1 MARQKRWTIPFMS
14 MAGVSCRIDIYDEG
28 WTGAVTELSQSN
40 ANAPGLPAADPFYYE
55 EDDDSDLLK
64 VVRYKTGYINLIE
77 TTYNGLIDLY
87 PETNTEHYV
96 EFYYG
101 LRLDFTGYIQAQAFD
116 NSFTA
121 EPREVSLP
129 VMSPMGLLEGINFD
143 AINPPETIT
152 LGEALKMVIDKMNAA
167 YTKIIYPLGGA
178 SGSSA
183 VNLYDEINSLIISPW
198 NGSFNKH
205 NGTTADLFA
214 PKSLKYYMEAL
225 CNAYGWMVHDTP
237 DALVFTDWNYKY
249 PYRECPVADLDDM
262 SGETTYTGVEGGD
275 EIEVA
280 DCFDFCDD
288 DAGESVVMPIHVIT
302 KKFEGS
308 TLDTI
313 NFPFDRMRLE
323 TIDDT
328 YTYKT
333 AELAPVGPEVS
344 GMVVPGYV
352 DSNGKTQSGVS
363 PCIIGSLSE
372 ATEGLTFTCPN
383 GGYSAGTTMFVWNIY
398 EHPEGDCRLVG
409 NMSWGD
415 NVNQL
420 DNQQHTFYFRWD
432 AVCGSWHDGGQVM
445 VSQDG
450 NGFISLLDDV
460 PRRGVLTITFSH
472 VAGNGMIPGM
482 VYCFNDLSLKRN
494 PDQFHEYVTDSST
507 ERKITGNNAS
517 SQEESIEM
525 PMSYELDNSGLIG
538 DDVYTGL
545 QNYNYLL
552 QSQNRLQAKFLEKA
566 LPDNLYIPL
575 WEYWVTGWHWRMI
588 AVAFHPW
595 DDMYQLTLHRSSTI

>member
-40 ANAPGLPAADPFYYE
+40 ANAPGLPAADPIFYE
-55 EDDDSDLLK
+55 ENNDSDLLK

-121 EPREVSLP
+121 APREVSLP

-143 AINPPETIT
+143 AINPPETII
-152 LGEALKMVIDKMNAA
+152 LGEALKMVIDKLNAA

-198 NGSFNKH
+198 NSKFNKH
-205 NGTTADLFA
+205 NGTTANLFD
-214 PKSLKYYMEAL
+214 PETLLFFIEAL
-225 CNAYGWMVHDTP
+225 CKAYGWMVHDTP
-237 DALVFTDWNYKY
+237 DALVFTDWNYEY

-275 EIEVA
+275 IIDVA
-280 DCFDFCDD
+280 DCFDYCDD
-288 DAGESVVMPIHVIT
+288 EATESVVMPIHTIT
-302 KKFEGS
+302 KNFDG
-308 TLDTI
+308 DTMDQI
-313 NFPFDRMRLE
+313 AFPFDRMRLE
-323 TIDDT
+323 TSDDT

-333 AELAPVGPEVS
+333 AELAPVGPEIS

-352 DSNGKTQSGVS
+352 DSNGKTQAGVS
-363 PCIIGSLSE
+363 PCVIGTLTL
-372 ATEGLTFTCPN
+372 ATRCLTWTCPN
-383 GGYSAGTTMFVWNIY
+383 GGYSDGTTMFTWNIY
-398 EHPEGDCRLVG
+398 EHPEGD
-409 NMSWGD
+409 MFISIPMTWGPD
-415 NVNQL
+415 INHLANE
-420 DNQQHTFYFRWD
+420 QHSFKFR
-432 AVCGSWHDGGQVM
+432 AVCTCGNWIHYATILVDQDSTGGRIYLT
-445 VSQDG
+445 
-450 NGFISLLDDV
+450 NV
-460 PRRGVLTITFSH
+460 PRRGVLSIEFMH
-472 VAGNGMIPGM
+472 AADNGMEVGM
-482 VYCFNDLSLKRN
+482 VYCITDMILKRN
-494 PDQFHEYVTDSST
+494 PDEFHDYITDTST

-517 SQEESIEM
+517 NLDDNINM